1 MSGTERSLSPVSF
14 STKPI
19 RGDYF
24 GNISLPS
31 PSTSTPPPTYVSIYP
46 DTPPNSAPASPS
58 NGATINTGEINPL
71 ITAIEIDTPVPTPAL
86 EDSLLDYVFPS
97 DSPVQG
103 LPSRAVELTQIHAG
117 WEGVVLDNP
126 DQGTRTLYVA
136 GGSYEDV
143 NMRESVC
150 AVLELAEEDL
160 ACTGVVMC
168 LEKKTSHI
176 GDLIH
181 ALLYVG
187 GTITNLPFPA
197 AAAYILVGLDL

>member
-1 MSGTERSLSPVSF
+1 MTPVSL

-19 RGDYF
+19 CGDYF
-24 GNISLPS
+24 GNLSIPS
-31 PSTSTPPPTYVSIYP
+31 PSTSTPPPTYTSIYP
-46 DTPPNSAPASPS
+46 DTPPSSAPSSPS
-58 NGATINTGEINPL
+58 NGATTTSDATNPL
-71 ITAIEIDTPVPTPAL
+71 LTALALDATPAPTAAL
-86 EDSLLDYVFPS
+86 DGSLLEYVFPAAS
-97 DSPVQG
+97 AVHS
-103 LPSRAVELTQIHAG
+103 LPSRAVELSQIHAG
-117 WEGVVLDNP
+117 WEGVVLDNLEL
-126 DQGTRTLYVA
+126 GTRTLYVA

-150 AVLELAEEDL
+150 AVLELAEEEL

-197 AAAYILVGLDL
+197 AAEYILVGLDL

>member
-1 MSGTERSLSPVSF
+1 MTPISL

-24 GNISLPS
+24 GNLSLPS
-31 PSTSTPPPTYVSIYP
+31 PSTSTPPPTYTSIYP
-46 DTPPNSAPASPS
+46 DTPPSTAPSSPS
-58 NGATINTGEINPL
+58 NGAINNNDASNPL
-71 ITAIEIDTPVPTPAL
+71 INALQQLDTPAPTPAL
-86 EDSLLDYVFPS
+86 EDSLLDYVFPE
-97 DSPVQG
+97 DSAVHG
-103 LPSRAVELTQIHAG
+103 LPSRAVELAQIHAG

-126 DQGTRTLYVA
+126 EQGTRTLYVA

-150 AVLELAEEDL
+150 AVLELAEEEL

-197 AAAYILVGLDL
+197 AQDYILVGLDL